1 MRFIT
6 HLLAGLALFWSTLL
20 IYDSVLPPVSTLMM
34 AQLVQLEAPRRNF
47 VRLNRLSPWLVRSA
61 IAAEDGRFCDHH
73 GVDWASLHE
82 AVTTT
87 LNDPDERAHGAS
99 TISMQ
104 VAKNLFLWPSRSYVR
119 KGMEIPIAI
128 AIDALW
134 GKRKMMET
142 YLNIA
147 EFGDGI
153 YGVEAASRVYFH
165 RPAAQ
170 LSLREASLLIA
181 ALPNPRKRNPAR
193 PSGYHQSYAASIAAR
208 ATHGVDASC
217 LSRRR

>member
-6 HLLAGLALFWSTLL
+6 LVLAGLALFWSTLL
-20 IYDSVLPPVSTLMM
+20 IYDSLFPPVSTLMA
-34 AQLVQLEAPRRNF
+34 AQLVQLEVPHRRF
-47 VRLNRLSPWLVRSA
+47 VPLNRLSPWLVRGA
-61 IAAEDGRFCDHH
+61 IAAEDGKFCDHH
-73 GVDWASLHE
+73 GVDWESLRK

-87 LNDPDERAHGAS
+87 LDDPERAHGAS
-99 TISMQ
+99 TITMQ

-128 AIDALW
+128 VIDALW

-153 YGVEAASRVYFH
+153 YGVEAAARSYFH
-165 RPAAQ
+165 KPANQ
-170 LSLREASLLIA
+170 LSRSEAALLIA
-181 ALPNPRKRNPAR
+181 ALPNPRSRNAAR
-193 PSGYHQSYAASIAAR
+193 PDSYHRSYAASIAAR
-208 ATHGVDASC
+208 APGVTAGC
-217 LSRRR
+217 TARH